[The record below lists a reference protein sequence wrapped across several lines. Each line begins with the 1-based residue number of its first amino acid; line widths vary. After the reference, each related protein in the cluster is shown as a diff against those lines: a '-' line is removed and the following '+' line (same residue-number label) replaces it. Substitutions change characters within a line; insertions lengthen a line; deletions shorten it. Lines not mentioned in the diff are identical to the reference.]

1 MRYGPKCQGPR
12 VLRAPALVRPQ
23 QHLRHR
29 ARRAVRGEH
38 HVHPADVGAAPASTG
53 PPEGRVP
60 DGVRWSFISLIPWA
74 GLSFLLVLRLSLIGE
89 LPGSKLVAKTQET
102 GKRADEEP
110 NKESVGTEDEKARGL
125 KGSESSKGELDL
137 ESAN

>member
-1 MRYGPKCQGPR
+1 MNSKVRSYFANLPQS
-12 VLRAPALVRPQ
+12 VLDELGSDGLASLSSSSLSSLQSINSLPPNVQQIVRDAF
-23 QHLRHR
+23 RN
-29 ARRAVRGEH
+29 
-38 HVHPADVGAAPASTG
+38 
-53 PPEGRVP
+53 
-60 DGVRWSFISLIPWA
+60 GVRWSFISLIPWA